1 MESALMMVPPSS
13 SASFSASAD
22 LPLAVAPARRMA
34 LGLVTG
40 RELDLGG
47 DENQLAQLRRGRC
60 GGLVFIFL
68 RTGSLFVAKCSIW
81 QALTTPA
88 EISLAAHPTLPCA

>member
-22 LPLAVAPARRMA
+22 LPLAVGPARRMA

-47 DENQLAQLRRGRC
+47 DENQLARLRRGRADDPF
-60 GGLVFIFL
+60 LFFL
-68 RTGSLFVAKCSIW
+68 RTGSQFVAKCSIW
-81 QALTTPA
+81 QALTAPA
-88 EISLAAHPTLPCA
+88 EISLAAHPALPRA